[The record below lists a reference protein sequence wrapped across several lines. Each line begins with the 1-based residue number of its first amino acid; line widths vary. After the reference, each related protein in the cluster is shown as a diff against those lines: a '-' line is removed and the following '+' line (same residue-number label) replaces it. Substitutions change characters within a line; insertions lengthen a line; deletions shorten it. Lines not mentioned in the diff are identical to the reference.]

1 MDRRESLKSMLI
13 TGLAGGIGLQACT
26 PEEAEKVQVVTT
38 KVGTYGRTP
47 AEKARDLK
55 LMTQDFFN
63 EHELTTIA
71 VLCDIILPD
80 FDSKGGAAE
89 ADVAQFIEFIVKDMP
104 AHQVPIRGG
113 IMWLDAACNKKYGK
127 VFTDCSDDQQIAIVD
142 RIAYPDKVAENDRQG
157 EAFFSLM
164 RNLTLT
170 GYYTTQ
176 IGIQDLGYKG
186 NTPNVWDGVPDDVL
200 KHHGMEYP
208 KEWMPLF
215 VDQSKRDVKAE
226 WDEDGNLIT

>member
-13 TGLAGGIGLQACT
+13 TTIVGGVGFQACT
-26 PEEAEKVQVVTT
+26 PEEAEKVQQLTT
-38 KVGTYGRTP
+38 KVGTYGRTE
-47 AEKARDLK
+47 AEKIYDQK
-55 LMTQDFFN
+55 LMAIDFFN
-63 EHELTTIA
+63 EHELNTIA

-80 FDSKGGAAE
+80 FDGKGGASDAAV
-89 ADVAQFIEFIVKDMP
+89 ADFIEFIVKDMP
-104 AHQVPIRGG
+104 RHQTPIRGG
-113 IMWLDAACNKKYGK
+113 IMWLDSASNRAFGK
-127 VFTDCSDDQQIAIVD
+127 VFVECSQNQQISIVD
-142 RIAYPDKVAENDRQG
+142 RIAYPGKTAAADRQG
-157 EAFFSLM
+157 ERFFSLM

-186 NTPNVWDGVPDDVL
+186 NTPNIWDGVPDDVL
-200 KHHGMEYP
+200 KDHGMEYP
-208 KEWMPLF
+208 KEWMPKF